1 MFFKKLVKEKIAEQK
16 NLLLYRKGFTIDCE
30 SSAKTD
36 ISVGADGG
44 SQFDCFMEELW

>member
-1 MFFKKLVKEKIAEQK
+1 VFFKKLVKEKIAEQK
-16 NLLLYRKGFTIDCE
+16 KFLLYRKGFTIHCE
-30 SSAKTD
+30 SNSKTD